1 MIDSATVRRA
11 GNKLELRDLALHT
24 CSLIRDKSLDPNLY
38 PMSVRAKSDVQVA
51 VDKLLFTDEEDNEI
65 PILRAFVR
73 FKLAAYNREDRSSA
87 SQLFKIGA
95 EFRVDYFVKK
105 QLTDREIK
113 VFGDY
118 NAVHNVWPF
127 WRQHVQQ
134 TVNQASLPRVTVP
147 LFRQPPG
154 TPKTKKT
161 PRRRAQDRIA
171 IH

>member
-1 MIDSATVRRA
+1 MIDIATVRRA

-24 CSLIRDKSLDPNLY
+24 CSFTRDKSLDPNLY

-51 VDKLLFTDEEDNEI
+51 VDQLLFTDEEGNEI

-87 SQLFKIGA
+87 SQLFKIST

-105 QLTDREIK
+105 QLTEREIK
-113 VFGDY
+113 AFGDY

-134 TVNQASLPRVTVP
+134 TVNQASLPRVTIP

-154 TPKTKKT
+154 TPRTKKT
-161 PRRRAQDRIA
+161 PRRRAREQLS